1 MMDMTFAMIKPD
13 AIESASDIKE
23 LIRQQNF
30 LIVQEKQKQLTDAEA
45 REFHTEHSGKPF
57 MEELVAYVTSGP
69 VVAMALLLPT
79 PISSSTIT
87 PDPDEDNNK
96 DQQQQQ
102 QQANDHQMSQAE
114 KQKQLTDAEAREFYA
129 EHSGKPFMEELV
141 AYVTS
146 GPVVALALL
155 LPTPISSTITPDPDE
170 DNNKDQQQQQQQ
182 QQANDHQMSQAVRL
196 WRTMLGPTDVAR
208 ARDEHPDSIRAIF
221 GTGPGKNAAHGS
233 DSPESARRELGFFF
247 PELNME
253 DFLNAACPD
262 NDVMTKEFS
271 DILSEG
277 LQEAAREK
285 PENPIVWLAK
295 WLGNRAPTS

>member
-1 MMDMTFAMIKPD
+1 MDTTFAMIKPD
-13 AIESASDIKE
+13 AVESASDIKE

-30 LIVQEKQKQLTDAEA
+30 LIVQ
-45 REFHTEHSGKPF
+45 
-57 MEELVAYVTSGP
+57 
-69 VVAMALLLPT
+69 
-79 PISSSTIT
+79 
-87 PDPDEDNNK
+87 
-96 DQQQQQ
+96 
-102 QQANDHQMSQAE
+102 E

-170 DNNKDQQQQQQQ
+170 DNNKDQQQQQQ

-247 PELNME
+247 PELNVE

-262 NDVMTKEFS
+262 NGVMTKEFS

-285 PENPIVWLAK
+285 PENPIVWLANR
-295 WLGNRAPTS
+295 LGNRAPTS